1 MPFCV
6 SITILIE
13 RNEFCMSEVLS
24 KEIIDKKIR
33 ESNKA
38 IVRLRGMIPFWTIV
52 MVLFS
57 FGYPLIP
64 GRRSTESL
72 AQMLGY
78 PLAVSACLLVSGLVY
93 YIGYNKAVKRR
104 KDEIV
109 ELEKLRDSSLNEV

>member
-24 KEIIDKKIR
+24 KIR

-93 YIGYNKAVKRR
+93 YIGYNKVVKRR